1 MRPNLLPTDPLTQV
15 VFVHDYV
22 QLVFQDAGF
31 SVYNRLTI
39 NQGGDLVDREHV
51 GFCDRLVRLIGE
63 TIRDVCV
70 GADNTLRLT
79 FENGTELCVVPDGD
93 SVEGWQFNSLNQ
105 PAVVFQNS

>member
-15 VFVHDYV
+15 VFVHDYI
-22 QLVFQDAGF
+22 QLAFQDTGF
-31 SVYNRLTI
+31 SIYNRLTI
-39 NQGGDLVDREHV
+39 HQGGDAFDRENV
-51 GFCDRLVRLIGE
+51 GFCDRLVSLIGQ
-63 TIRDVCV
+63 TVRDVGV
-70 GADNTLRLT
+70 DASNALRLT